1 MLVLRTT
8 EIKFSC
14 SYKVSIRSW
23 TPGTKCGSN
32 RLTRNADYVNGAF
45 PIFLTAVTRI
55 YTGSV
60 SRLSGSLWAS
70 LKISATAMFVIGN
83 LRTMFYAYFVGM
95 SMVSCTNLTCLA
107 LVG

>member
-1 MLVLRTT
+1 MW
-8 EIKFSC
+8 KQ
-14 SYKVSIRSW
+14 
-23 TPGTKCGSN
+23 P
-32 RLTRNADYVNGAF
+32 ADNVYGAF

-70 LKISATAMFVIGN
+70 MKISATAMFVIGN
-83 LRTMFYAYFVGM
+83 LRTKFHAYFVGM